1 MFLQLRNKTQSIGIL
16 LLPTISLQ
24 NDMRTTYAPFKC
36 LQLSSAPLYLFFLR
50 LISAQISQGG
60 NVYSQHTFV
69 SLLIE
74 EFSEISAS
82 SIYFVSIFLSRW
94 TGCPKS
100 GQREQHFPL
109 MLSPCWIISP
119 QICTPCP
126 SSALPL
132 QLWTVRAALHGPTLR
147 ESTSPSTGRWVYTHT
162 FFFEKYG
169 LIEFFFF
176 FFLLKRLNHFRHKN
190 AFSLVSCGLFLLCN
204 LSFFFL
210 KFIYED
216 SMDLIAKLPCIAA
229 KIYRNLYRE
238 GSSIGAIDSNLDW
251 SHNFTNMLG
260 YSDPQFTELMR
271 LYLTIHRC
279 NLRCLFT

>member
-1 MFLQLRNKTQSIGIL
+1 
-16 LLPTISLQ
+16 
-24 NDMRTTYAPFKC
+24 MRTTYAPFKC
-36 LQLSSAPLYLFFLR
+36 LQLSSTPLYLFFLH

-162 FFFEKYG
+162 FFWK
-169 LIEFFFF
+169 IWTNRI

-190 AFSLVSCGLFLLCN
+190 TFSLVSCGLFLLCN
-204 LSFFFL
+204 LSIFFF
-210 KFIYED
+210 F
-216 SMDLIAKLPCIAA
+216 
-229 KIYRNLYRE
+229 
-238 GSSIGAIDSNLDW
+238 
-251 SHNFTNMLG
+251 
-260 YSDPQFTELMR
+260 
-271 LYLTIHRC
+271 
-279 NLRCLFT
+279 

>member
-1 MFLQLRNKTQSIGIL
+1 MLLSNACNFQAHLSICSSCVSYL
-16 LLPTISLQ
+16 L
-24 NDMRTTYAPFKC
+24 K
-36 LQLSSAPLYLFFLR
+36 
-50 LISAQISQGG
+50 
-60 NVYSQHTFV
+60 FV

-162 FFFEKYG
+162 FFFWK
-169 LIEFFFF
+169 IWTNRIFFF

-190 AFSLVSCGLFLLCN
+190 AFSLVSCGLFLCN
-204 LSFFFL
+204 LSFFFFFFKVYL
-210 KFIYED
+210 WRFYGLD
-216 SMDLIAKLPCIAA
+216 CQAPLHCCQDLP
-229 KIYRNLYRE
+229 
-238 GSSIGAIDSNLDW
+238 
-251 SHNFTNMLG
+251 
-260 YSDPQFTELMR
+260 
-271 LYLTIHRC
+271 
-279 NLRCLFT
+279 

>member
-50 LISAQISQGG
+50 LISAQISQGE

-162 FFFEKYG
+162 FFRK
-169 LIEFFFF
+169 IWTNRIFFCSRDWITLDTRTLSVWFHVVF
-176 FFLLKRLNHFRHKN
+176 SCCVIYLFFL
-190 AFSLVSCGLFLLCN
+190 
-204 LSFFFL
+204 FFL
-210 KFIYED
+210 SL
-216 SMDLIAKLPCIAA
+216 SMKILWTWLPSSPALLPRSTVTCTVKAA
-229 KIYRNLYRE
+229 VSELSTPTSTGPTTSPTCWATVILSSLSLW
-238 GSSIGAIDSNLDW
+238 GSTSLSTGA
-251 SHNFTNMLG
+251 T
-260 YSDPQFTELMR
+260 
-271 LYLTIHRC
+271 
-279 NLRCLFT
+279 

>member
-1 MFLQLRNKTQSIGIL
+1 MFLQLRNKTQSVGIL

-50 LISAQISQGG
+50 LISAQISQGE

-162 FFFEKYG
+162 FFRKIWTNRIFFCSRDWITLDTRTLSVWFHVVFSCCVIYLFTFFKVYLWRFYG
-169 LIEFFFF
+169 LDCQAP
-176 FFLLKRLNHFRHKN
+176 LH
-190 AFSLVSCGLFLLCN
+190 CCQ
-204 LSFFFL
+204 
-210 KFIYED
+210 
-216 SMDLIAKLPCIAA
+216 DLP
-229 KIYRNLYRE
+229 
-238 GSSIGAIDSNLDW
+238 
-251 SHNFTNMLG
+251 
-260 YSDPQFTELMR
+260 
-271 LYLTIHRC
+271 
-279 NLRCLFT
+279 